1 MRRLNLSQRVTLFTT
16 LGLAVIW
23 LAAILLM
30 SSVLWSEEEEMFDQ
44 QLAETAHVLLPLL
57 SHVEMADAAG
67 LRAPQPSFDIDEALI
82 YRLIGRDGQV
92 VQQVDMGG
100 RMSLPDLPDLSD
112 AGFSTSS
119 DYRIYATQFNAAGHA
134 LQLAAPMAER
144 REAFRE
150 GMLGFLLPMLALLPL
165 TWLLVGWI
173 ARRALAPMR
182 ELRAEISTRDGSRLD
197 AIDASDWPEDLVR
210 IAGTLNGFMARLTQA
225 LEAERAFATNAAH
238 ELRTP
243 VAIALAQVQQLR
255 TEITSPD
262 QIGRIEALERA
273 LQRMRRLVA
282 RLLQLAR
289 ADAGVG
295 FSTKEQDIAALTQLV
310 LADVVPRFATDRI
323 KLALPDA
330 PVLARIDPDAYAI
343 VLGNL
348 VENALQ
354 HGSMT
359 EGITVSSGPGPVLE
373 VGNGGP
379 VIRNLDGLPR
389 RFSRR
394 DGDGFGL
401 GLHICEQIVQQAGG
415 RLELLSP
422 LPGRNE
428 GFMVRIHLQGT
439 APDGSA

>member
-1 MRRLNLSQRVTLFTT
+1 MRRLSLSQRVTLFTT
-16 LGLAVIW
+16 LGLAVVW

-30 SSVLWSEEEEMFDQ
+30 SAVLWSEEEELFDQ

-57 SHVEMADAAG
+57 SLAETVDAAG
-67 LRAPQPSFDIDEALI
+67 LKAPQPAFDIDEALV
-82 YRLIGRDGQV
+82 YRLFARDGTV
-92 VQQVDMGG
+92 VHQADLAG
-100 RMSLPDLPDLSD
+100 RIALPDLPGLSG
-112 AGFSTSS
+112 AGFSGGA
-119 DYRIYATQFNAAGHA
+119 DYRIYTTGFNAAGHA
-134 LQLAAPMAER
+134 LQLAAPMAEL
-144 REAFRE
+144 REALRE
-150 GMLGFLLPMLALLPL
+150 GMAGYLLPMLALLPL

-173 ARRALAPMR
+173 ARQALAP
-182 ELRAEISTRDGSRLD
+182 LRQLQAEIAARDGSRLD
-197 AIDASDWPEDLVR
+197 AIDASDWPEELVR

-255 TEITSPD
+255 AERPD
-262 QIGRIEALERA
+262 QSGRIEALERA

-295 FSTKEQDIAALTQLV
+295 FSTDAHDIAALTRLV
-310 LADVVPRFATDRI
+310 LADVVPRAAAHRVTT
-323 KLALPDA
+323 ALPET
-330 PVLARIDPDAYAI
+330 PVPARIDPDAYAI

-354 HGSMT
+354 HGT
-359 EGITVSSGPGPVLE
+359 DGISVTVGPGPVLE
-373 VGNGGP
+373 VANGGP
-379 VIRNLDGLPR
+379 VVRNLSSLPR

-401 GLHICEQIVQQAGG
+401 GLHICAQIVEQAGG
-415 RLELLSP
+415 GLDLLSP
-422 LPGRNE
+422 PPGRRD
-428 GFMVRIHLQGT
+428 GFLVRVRLT
-439 APDGSA
+439 DAAPVSLP